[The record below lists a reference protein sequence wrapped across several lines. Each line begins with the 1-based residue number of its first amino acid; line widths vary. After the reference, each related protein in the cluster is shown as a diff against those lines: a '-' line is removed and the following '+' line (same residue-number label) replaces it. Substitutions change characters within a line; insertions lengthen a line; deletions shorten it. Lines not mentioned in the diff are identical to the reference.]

1 MQVYIH
7 VGYPKNASTMLQTDI
22 FPNLPGVVYCGRRYG
37 TERAFA
43 TAGLDEAIRS
53 ISFEDSL
60 RYDADRVRAQVAQ
73 ALAELASA
81 DGRLL
86 ISWEAFSHNVVD
98 RGLIAARLK
107 ELFPGAKILF
117 VIRNQLESIES
128 MYHFLVE
135 QGGGNINPA
144 YGRPSVRTLR
154 AWLSDQEDFFYR
166 SYLETLKYDEMHA
179 LYVRLFS
186 PENVKV
192 LLFEDLKQAP
202 QDFLDELG
210 VFLSVGHIPADL
222 MQQRNARASAA
233 LGRAFRIRNW
243 LRSNG
248 LNFTVPRFISVPV
261 RKMLSGM
268 GGRSAQERLSGEER
282 EALAARYREGN
293 ARLQAQT
300 GKDLGAHGYSVGD
313 DSGIV
318 VNTATADFSKGR
330 Q

>member
-22 FPNLPGVVYCGRRYG
+22 FPNLPGMVYCGRRYG

-43 TAGLDEAIRS
+43 TTGLDEAIRS

-60 RYDADRVRAQVAQ
+60 WYDADRVRAQVVQ
-73 ALAELASA
+73 ALAELAPA

-86 ISWEAFSHNVVD
+86 ISWEAFTHNVAD

-117 VIRNQLESIES
+117 VIRNQLDSIES

-144 YGRPSVRTLR
+144 YGRPSVRSLK
-154 AWLSDQEDFFYR
+154 AWLSDQEDFAYR
-166 SYLETLKYDEMHA
+166 SYLETLKYDEMYA
-179 LYVRLFS
+179 LYARLFS
-186 PENVKV
+186 AENVKV
-192 LLFEDLKQAP
+192 LLFEDLKKAP

-210 VFLSVGHIPADL
+210 GFLSVGHIPVDL
-222 MQQRNARASAA
+222 MQQRNARSSAA
-233 LGRAFRIRNW
+233 MGRAFKFRNW

-248 LNFTVPRFISVPV
+248 LNLAVPRIISVPV
-261 RKMLSGM
+261 KKVLSLIDGRFMLD
-268 GGRSAQERLSGEER
+268 RLTDGER
-282 EALAARYREGN
+282 EILAARYKQGN
-293 ARLQAQT
+293 AKLQDQIQ
-300 GKDLGAHGYSVGD
+300 KNLGERGYPVQ
-313 DSGIV
+313 
-318 VNTATADFSKGR
+318 F
-330 Q
+330 